1 MLVSLT
7 KDFAMSF
14 ADLSVLSTL
23 REALGFH
30 NARQRVIAENVAN
43 ANTPGFTP
51 SDLSQ
56 SQFERVLA
64 GQARGAGAG
73 LKVTDP
79 RHYGAAQAGSTAQL
93 DPERTPDSETTANGN
108 SVVIEEQMVRA
119 NDSRMRYESAL
130 SLYQKSLNMIRT
142 AARPPGG

>member
-1 MLVSLT
+1 MAF
-7 KDFAMSF
+7 D
-14 ADLSVLSTL
+14 DISVLATL
-23 REALGFH
+23 RQAMGYH

-51 SDLSQ
+51 GDISR
-56 SQFERVLA
+56 SQFERVLN
-64 GQARGAGAG
+64 GQAGAAPGG

-79 RHYGAAQAGSTAQL
+79 RHYSGGTSGSAAAYRTEA
-93 DPERTPDSETTANGN
+93 TPDSETTVNGN

-119 NDSRMRYESAL
+119 NENRMKFETAL

-142 AARPPGG
+142 ASRPAGQ

>member
-1 MLVSLT
+1 MAF
-7 KDFAMSF
+7 D
-14 ADLSVLSTL
+14 DINVLATL
-23 REALGFH
+23 RQTLGYH

-51 SDLSQ
+51 GEISR
-56 SQFERVLA
+56 SQFERVLS
-64 GQARGAGAG
+64 GQAGAAPGG

-79 RHYGAAQAGSTAQL
+79 RHYSGDGGAGSAAAYRTEA
-93 DPERTPDSETTANGN
+93 TPDSETTVNGN

-119 NDSRMRYESAL
+119 NENRMKFETAL

-142 AARPPGG
+142 ASRPAGQ

>member
-1 MLVSLT
+1 MGP
-7 KDFAMSF
+7 
-14 ADLSVLSTL
+14 ADISVLNTL

-51 SDLSQ
+51 GEISQ

-64 GQARGAGAG
+64 GQARSAGTG
-73 LKVTDP
+73 LRVTDP
-79 RHYGAAQAGSTAQL
+79 RHYGGSDPGIGGQL
-93 DPERTPDSETTANGN
+93 RAEATPDSETTANGN

-119 NDSRMRYESAL
+119 NENRMRFESAL